1 MLYLVEKGIIT
12 QKMVSAREVALAFM
26 RNTPMK
32 SGLLPRDTIWWEQ
45 GREGLQVAI
54 WKSPRV
60 WPAALKVSVTAPPE
74 RFKLPMPGLIF
85 ICSPGRPPSVF
96 ATKKRPEGPN
106 TMIYRAPMF
115 NVFDSGNTCGGSN
128 KYPQNVAEI
137 PESFFLSFFTM
148 EAAYGNR
155 SVKHPDSLYAL
166 WKEINGKKKYPL
178 GDLVPCG
185 KVGDILK

>member
-32 SGLLPRDTIWWEQ
+32 SRLLPKDTMWWEQ
-45 GREGLQVAI
+45 GRYGLRVAI

-60 WPAALKVSVTAPPE
+60 WPVALKKSVTEPPE

-85 ICSPGRPPSVF
+85 ICSPGMAPAVF
-96 ATKKRPEGPN
+96 ATKRRPESPG
-106 TMIYRAPMF
+106 TMIYRAPLF
-115 NVFDSGNTCGGSN
+115 NVFDNGSTCPGSN
-128 KYPQNVAEI
+128 KYPQNVSEI

-148 EAAYGNR
+148 EASYENR

-166 WKEINGKKKYPL
+166 WKELDGEKKYPL
-178 GDLVPCG
+178 NDLVPCG
-185 KVGDILK
+185 KVGDILT